1 LNRQSTV
8 RLPLA
13 LLLTL
18 GATVAAM
25 LGRPE
30 AALFAVPW
38 VVLLILGISSTGAG
52 AVRAQIE
59 LKADR
64 VMVGDDVPID
74 VTIESDADGWIEI
87 RPTPVSTFWP
97 SPAEGP
103 SSLALATAT
112 GHALDAGR
120 AISVSCPLPARV
132 WGTHDIGRLD
142 ILFHESYGLFEWH
155 GSVKDARSVRVHPSP
170 LDLRRLLSPWL
181 VRRQSGVHPSTD
193 RARGVEFADIRPFGS
208 GDSLRD
214 INWRASARSD
224 RILVSQRHPERST
237 DVVLLIDSFDEAG
250 LDLRTVVGGAVEA
263 AIALAESH
271 LSLTDRVGLVD
282 LGGVIRW
289 IAPGTGQQ
297 QLQRLVDAL
306 LATRLYATAAE
317 RSVSL
322 VPRHGLPP
330 RSFVLALSPMLDKR
344 FVDAL
349 YILQAAGHDV
359 AVIESPRSVVDERPG
374 HSDVAHLALQMFNA
388 ERAAV
393 RDQLASR
400 GVIVG
405 QWHQGDHLDAAVADI
420 INRRGLARVA
430 RR

>member
-1 LNRQSTV
+1 M
-8 RLPLA
+8 
-13 LLLTL
+13 
-18 GATVAAM
+18 AAM

-38 VVLLILGISSTGAG
+38 VVLLILGLTSRSVGNIQGHIG
-52 AVRAQIE
+52 LR
-59 LKADR
+59 ADR

-74 VTIESDADGWIEI
+74 VTIESDADGWVEI

-97 SPAEGP
+97 TSDEGP
-103 SSLALATAT
+103 SGPALGTAT
-112 GHALDAGR
+112 GHALDASR

-132 WGTHDIGRLD
+132 WGTHDVGRLD
-142 ILFHESYGLFEWH
+142 ILFHESYGLFEWQ
-155 GSVKDARSVRVHPSP
+155 GSFKEARPVRVHPSP
-170 LDLRRLLSPWL
+170 VDLHRLLSPWL

-193 RARGVEFADIRPFGS
+193 RARGVEFVDIRPFGS
-208 GDSLRD
+208 GDALRD
-214 INWRASARSD
+214 INWRASARSE

-237 DVVLLIDSFDEAG
+237 DVVLLIDSFDQSG
-250 LDLRTVVGGAVEA
+250 LDLRAVVGSAVEA

-282 LGGVIRW
+282 LGGVTRW
-289 IAPGTGQQ
+289 VAPGTGRK
-297 QLQRLVDAL
+297 QLQRIVDAL

-317 RSVSL
+317 RSVAI
-322 VPRHGLPP
+322 VPPHGLPP
-330 RSFVLALSPMLDKR
+330 RSFVLALSPMFDRR
-344 FVDAL
+344 FIDSL

-359 AVIESPRSVVDERPG
+359 AVIESVHDAVDERVDP
-374 HSDVAHLALQMFNA
+374 SDVADLAVRLFNA

-400 GVIVG
+400 GVVVG
-405 QWHQGDHLDAAVADI
+405 QWQEADHLDVVLADI
-420 INRRGLARVA
+420 LNRRRLSGAA

>member
-1 LNRQSTV
+1 V
-8 RLPLA
+8 
-13 LLLTL
+13 LLTL
-18 GATVAAM
+18 AAVVAAM

-38 VVLLILGISSTGAG
+38 VVLLILGLSSTSGG
-52 AVRAQIE
+52 VVRAQIE

-64 VMVGDDVPID
+64 VMVGDDVPMD
-74 VTIESDADGWIEI
+74 VTVESDADGWIEI

-97 SPAEGP
+97 APAEGR
-103 SSLALATAT
+103 SSLALGTAT

-132 WGTHDIGRLD
+132 WGTHDVGQLD
-142 ILFHESYGLFEWH
+142 ILFHESYGLFEWQ
-155 GSVKDARSVRVHPSP
+155 GFVKEARSVRVHPSP

-181 VRRQSGVHPSTD
+181 VRRQGGVHPSTD

-208 GDSLRD
+208 GDTLRD

-250 LDLRTVVGGAVEA
+250 LELRPVVGAAVEA

-282 LGGVIRW
+282 LGGVTRW
-289 IAPGTGQQ
+289 VIPGTGRQ
-297 QLQRLVDAL
+297 QLQRLIDAL
-306 LATRLYATAAE
+306 LATRLYATTAE
-317 RSVSL
+317 RSVTI
-322 VPRHGLPP
+322 VPSHGLPP
-330 RSFVLALSPMLDKR
+330 RSFVLALSPMLDQR
-344 FVDAL
+344 FIDAL
-349 YILQAAGHDV
+349 YILRAAGHDV
-359 AVIESPRSVVDERPG
+359 AVIESALDVVDERPFRSG
-374 HSDVAHLALQMFNA
+374 VADLAVRLFDA

-405 QWHQGDHLDAAVADI
+405 QWHLGDHLDVALADI
-420 INRRGLARVA
+420 INRRRLAGTA